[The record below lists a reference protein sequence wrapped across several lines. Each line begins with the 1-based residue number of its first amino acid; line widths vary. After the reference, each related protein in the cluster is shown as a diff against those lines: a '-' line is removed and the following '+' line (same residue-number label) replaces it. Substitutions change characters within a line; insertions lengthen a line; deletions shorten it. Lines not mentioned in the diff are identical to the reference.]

1 MNRWFHFGIWTALSF
16 ASDLGTKLWARKAL
30 TLHEAPR
37 TFLDGFWDW
46 QLSENEGSAFGMFR
60 SIPGSRHFLT
70 VIGFIALVVVVGYVR
85 KINDSQRALAAALG
99 MVAGGAVGNILDR
112 LIYGKVTDFVLWHYG
127 EHRWPTFNVADAWLV
142 AGVALLLLVGGKHK
156 APAEKTAKAE

>member
-1 MNRWFHFGIWTALSF
+1 MSRWVHFGVWAVASF
-16 ASDLGTKLWARKAL
+16 ASDLGTKLWARKSLA
-30 TLHEAPR
+30 LHEPPR
-37 TFLDGFWDW
+37 TLIEGFWDW

-60 SIPGSRHFLT
+60 NIPGSRHFLT
-70 VIGFIALVVVVGYVR
+70 VVGFIALAVVVGYVR

-112 LIYGKVTDFVLWHYG
+112 LIFGKVTDFVLWHYH

-142 AGVALLLLVGGKHK
+142 AGVILLLLVGGKTK
-156 APAEKTAKAE
+156 QAASKPARPE